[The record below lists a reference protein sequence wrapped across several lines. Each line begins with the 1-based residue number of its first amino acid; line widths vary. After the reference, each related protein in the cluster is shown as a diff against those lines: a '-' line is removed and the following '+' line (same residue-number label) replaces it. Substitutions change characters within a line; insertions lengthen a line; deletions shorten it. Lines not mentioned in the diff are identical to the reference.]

1 MAGETV
7 LVRLSLTAAPLMPNP
22 YGAATRLVS
31 ALVVVASAYSSV
43 GCGSSAS
50 PSVGTSGNELTSP
63 NGSWTNVGNGIHG
76 TTVGNGPNVLVV
88 YGGYTAT
95 DADSEAL
102 SLQYVSAQMGALG
115 VGHVYAVRGPQDASY
130 AAREIGNASLAAQL
144 AGMVGSVGFV
154 AVVAHSS
161 GAFVADELFTEA
173 SAQVLSKI
181 VYFDLDGGSWALND
195 TLVGKM
201 AGVYFCNAREAVAGD
216 SANYSSIVSLHADFP
231 ASHYYTVDSTGSGC
245 NVGAKWCLH
254 DTLITTR
261 PHNPATF
268 NLDED
273 YTDFTGARRHV
284 VVAEMQQ
291 AMADGVLPGGATPVD
306 AGSEAGGDAGAPP
319 PPSDAGDGSCQLAGQ
334 IYASNTCT
342 ETLQCDA
349 GAWVART
356 IDQANCITN
365 VAAGGGCITDTG
377 SVVPQNTCTSTLQC
391 DNGVWVNRA
400 DDPASCL

>member
-1 MAGETV
+1 
-7 LVRLSLTAAPLMPNP
+7 
-22 YGAATRLVS
+22 VS
-31 ALVVVASAYSSV
+31 ALAVASSACLSI

-50 PSVGTSGNELTSP
+50 PAVDGTSSNELT
-63 NGSWTNVGNGIHG
+63 GSAWTNVGNGIHG
-76 TTVGNGPNVLVV
+76 TSVGSGPNVLVV

-102 SLQYVSAQMGALG
+102 SLQYVSAQLGTLG
-115 VGHVYAVRGPQDASY
+115 VGRVYAVRGPEDASY
-130 AAREIGNASLAAQL
+130 AAREIGNSSLAAQL
-144 AGMVGSVGFV
+144 AGMVSSVGFI
-154 AVVAHSS
+154 AIVAHSS

-195 TLVGKM
+195 TLVGQM
-201 AGVYFCNAREAVAGD
+201 AGVYFCNARDSVAGE
-216 SANYSSIVSLHADFP
+216 SANYSAIVGLHADFP

-245 NVGAKWCLH
+245 NAGAKWCLH

-268 NLDED
+268 DLDLD
-273 YTDFTGARRHV
+273 YVSFTGAGRHV

-291 AMADGVLPGGATPVD
+291 AMADGVLAGGTTTVD
-306 AGSEAGGDAGAPP
+306 AGSGAGNDAGAPP
-319 PPSDAGDGSCQLAGQ
+319 PPPNDDAGDGSCQLGGQ
-334 IYASNTCT
+334 SYAPNTCT

-349 GAWVART
+349 GAWVARSS
-356 IDQANCITN
+356 DPSNCITGI
-365 VAAGGGCITDTG
+365 AAGGACVTDTG

-391 DNGVWVNRA
+391 DDGVWVKRT